1 MDSVARGTLLNL
13 GARTLTVVGV
23 LAITTVTAR
32 LGPTVQGAFALFVS
46 IEGACAALLS
56 GFGIALARRVSHHG
70 DDPRALLSAMAL
82 GCIALGCVM
91 ALALALLARHAPPA
105 YASLWI
111 LALAAPLLLLAP
123 NLAGLWLGAGRMGPM
138 AALSLAPPWLALA
151 LLAPWWLVAVIG
163 VGPPD
168 GTGLALQTVLGS
180 WVAAKVLVALALLGV
195 LWRAAMLVRPGLAAL
210 RRELAFIATIGMTNV
225 VALANYRVGLFVVER
240 TLGLSATGV
249 YSIAVA
255 VAELLWFVSS
265 SLTQAVYGR
274 IGTKDR
280 AVAAATTLR
289 AVHLSLAALLLFAPL
304 LMLAAVWVLPQ
315 LLGAVYA
322 ESLLPLAILLPGVSL
337 FGGASALSAYF
348 TNHAGLPSWPA
359 RVALLSLLLN
369 AALSVLLVPRLGMAG
384 AALAASLS
392 YGLAVALLAGLFVRH
407 AGLPARRLLPGAALR
422 RDLVA
427 ISATLFGWGRRLRR
441 GWHAGRGIGGRG

>member
-1 MDSVARGTLLNL
+1 MDSVARGTVVNL
-13 GARTLTVVGV
+13 VARTLTVFGV
-23 LAITTVTAR
+23 LAITTLTAR
-32 LGPTVQGAFALFVS
+32 LGPAVQGAFALFVS
-46 IEGACAALLS
+46 VEGACAALLS

-70 DDPRALLSAMAL
+70 EHPRALLSAVVLA
-82 GCIALGCVM
+82 CIALGAVM
-91 ALALALLARHAPPA
+91 ALALTVVARHAPPA

-123 NLAGLWLGAGRMGPM
+123 NLAGLWLGAGRMVPM
-138 AALSLAPPWLALA
+138 AALTLAPPWLALA
-151 LLAPWWLVAVIG
+151 LLAPWWLLAVFTAA
-163 VGPPD
+163 PL
-168 GTGLALQTVLGS
+168 TLSTVLGS
-180 WVAAKVLVALALLGV
+180 WVAAKVLVALVLLFV
-195 LWRAAMLVRPGLAAL
+195 LWRGARLVRPGFAAL
-210 RRELAFIATIGMTNV
+210 GRELPFIATIGVTNL

-240 TLGLSATGV
+240 TMGLSATGV

-274 IGTKDR
+274 IGTPDR

-289 AVHLSLAALLLFAPL
+289 AVHLSLAALLAVAPA
-304 LMLAAVWVLPQ
+304 LMLGAVLVLPR

-348 TNHAGLPSWPA
+348 TNHAGMPSWPA

-369 AALSVLLVPRLGMAG
+369 AALSVLLVPALGMAG
-384 AALAASLS
+384 AALAASLAYTVS
-392 YGLAVALLAGLFVRH
+392 VVVLALLFVRH
-407 AGLPARRLLPGAALR
+407 AGLPASSLLPGAALQ
-422 RDLVA
+422 RDLLDGA
-427 ISATLFGWGRRLRR
+427 ARLRR
-441 GWHAGRGIGGRG
+441 VLRRSGGAGGR